1 MPQHRDHTGD
11 AAVVTAEMPTV
22 AVLTL
27 TGAAETNIGLARVEV
42 KPRYQGV
49 ISHPGWI

>member
-27 TGAAETNIGLARVEV
+27 TGAAETNIGLDGVQVNRDVS
-42 KPRYQGV
+42 RV
-49 ISHPGWI
+49 ISHPRWI

>member
-11 AAVVTAEMPTV
+11 AAVVTAEIPTV
-22 AVLTL
+22 TVLTL
-27 TGAAETNIGLARVEV
+27 TGAAETNIGLDTVQV